1 MESKSNYIDSKCL
14 CSEKKIFQKS
24 RFAVSVTL
32 CEKLRCGRL
41 HPDIYFFNNMC
52 LWSIKSDFLKG
63 QVLKSYRTFVIQ
75 KSSFLPP
82 PSPPA
87 KTGLNQKVTLIIA
100 KEMFKVF
107 IIFLLISISLSFIIF
122 FQMNAKFICH
132 WNISSIPMHNF
143 IQLSYLQT
151 YIIIDNFDVIFLSE
165 IYLDS
170 NILPGIDNLQV
181 PG

>member
-1 MESKSNYIDSKCL
+1 M
-14 CSEKKIFQKS
+14 
-24 RFAVSVTL
+24 
-32 CEKLRCGRL
+32 
-41 HPDIYFFNNMC
+41 
-52 LWSIKSDFLKG
+52 
-63 QVLKSYRTFVIQ
+63 
-75 KSSFLPP
+75 PP